1 MKLIAKRFVY
11 VILLSGLILTCA
23 ACGQPKNEQIS
34 EQVVEYVEQLIK
46 SQLKNPNSL
55 IVNNVDCKEDGVSA
69 DGRRYFR
76 VVIDFS
82 AQNGFGGYNRE
93 TSTYYIRY
101 DKGNM
106 DSLSELEYVN
116 DSGQALYTEKL
127 NAIFKNVPF
136 GAVCNTTKWD
146 LKSYLTRSGIEYAE
160 ITVPTGWTY
169 ISFVYDFDGLESAVE
184 CGIYDSNYIC
194 YTNLSWFEGQFHYTG
209 DDFFTLGD
217 GQSTERKRIEDILTS
232 IDSKLGISHTEI
244 EEPFEELYFYPYQCF
259 WELNESIKLK
269 LFWTEDKETGEVARI
284 ELISTNA
291 VNGKDS

>member
-11 VILLSGLILTCA
+11 VILLSGLILTCT
-23 ACGQPKNEQIS
+23 ACGQSKNEQIS
-34 EQVVEYVEQLIK
+34 EQVAEYVEQLIK

-69 DGRRYFR
+69 DGRRYFC

-136 GAVCNTTKWD
+136 A
-146 LKSYLTRSGIEYAE
+146 LSAILLSGI
-160 ITVPTGWTY
+160 
-169 ISFVYDFDGLESAVE
+169 
-184 CGIYDSNYIC
+184 
-194 YTNLSWFEGQFHYTG
+194 
-209 DDFFTLGD
+209 
-217 GQSTERKRIEDILTS
+217 
-232 IDSKLGISHTEI
+232 
-244 EEPFEELYFYPYQCF
+244 
-259 WELNESIKLK
+259 
-269 LFWTEDKETGEVARI
+269 
-284 ELISTNA
+284 
-291 VNGKDS
+291 